1 MTTHNS
7 DDVKMDVDPSID
19 KSIKIHPLVM
29 ISLSDHYTRS
39 MMWMIDQRVIGDTT
53 TTTSNNNNNK
63 DEEID
68 DVEMMGLL
76 YGIITDNNSTVSIVD
91 AEEIPTS
98 TSQGIQTKIEL
109 HQKVFPSHKVVGWY
123 RVCSNSNTSEPTQHD
138 LEISTTGWIQKYTKT
153 PLFLFFHPHQDENEE
168 NDESLPC
175 ILYDTT
181 SSVFLNLEFEMTTL
195 DPERIAIESV
205 ILSCSSM
212 QKKNKKN
219 KHTLS
224 SQSSIT
230 TNIQEPPKDQTKT
243 DVKQQQQQ
251 QQEQEQEKME
261 NDYHLETLKGSMEA
275 FNTRLEI
282 LQEFLQQTYSQK
294 IPTNYHL
301 LRQVNSLLDLLFQ
314 HDQNDNKEYQH
325 MMVVSHLATIAKTT
339 FAIQNYTEK
348 YRKVASMAH
357 MGNTNTV
364 SSSSSSSKTKGHHLN
379 PWRTVGGNAGHPSD
393 NTKIT

>member
-1 MTTHNS
+1 
-7 DDVKMDVDPSID
+7 
-19 KSIKIHPLVM
+19 
-29 ISLSDHYTRS
+29 
-39 MMWMIDQRVIGDTT
+39 MMWMIDQSVLGNTT
-53 TTTSNNNNNK
+53 ATTSNSTK
-63 DEEID
+63 EEGID

-123 RVCSNSNTSEPTQHD
+123 RICSSNSNTSEPTQND

-153 PLFLFFHPHQDENEE
+153 PLFLFFHPQQQNQQNPDENDDL
-168 NDESLPC
+168 DESLPC

-181 SSVFLNLEFEMTTL
+181 SSVFLHLEFEMTTL

-205 ILSCSSM
+205 ISSCSSM

-219 KHTLS
+219 KHNLS
-224 SQSSIT
+224 SKSSIT
-230 TNIQEPPKDQTKT
+230 TTTNIKEPSKDSTKPN
-243 DVKQQQQQ
+243 VK
-251 QQEQEQEKME
+251 QQEQEQQQEEQETLE
-261 NDYHLETLKGSMEA
+261 NDYHLESLKGSMEA
-275 FNTRLEI
+275 FNARLEI
-282 LQEFLQQTYSQK
+282 VQEFLQQTYSQK

-314 HDQNDNKEYQH
+314 HDQQNDNKEYQH
-325 MMVVSHLATIAKTT
+325 MMVVSHLAIVAKTT

-348 YRKVASMAH
+348 YRKVATMAH

-364 SSSSSSSKTKGHHLN
+364 SSSGSSKTKGHHLN
-379 PWRTVGGNAGHPSD
+379 PWRTVGGNAEHPYDTS
-393 NTKIT
+393 KIT